1 MKVVEIFD
9 SVEGEGKRVGQSATF
24 IRFAGCNLRCSYC
37 DTTYALFGEAE
48 DCVYTD
54 MSVEE
59 ILKKVNTDYK
69 RVTLTGGE
77 PLMQEGIDTLIQK
90 LCDMGI
96 EVNIE
101 TNGTINTKK
110 YSDNPNVFVTIDYK
124 LPSSSE
130 SDKMD
135 TNNFICLDKNDVIK
149 FVAGNREDIDVM
161 ENVVAKLKCTYSPDK
176 LPIMYTGAVFGEIEP
191 SELVNQ
197 ILNSKTLKD
206 VIFQLQIHKF
216 IWNPEERGV

>member
-9 SVEGEGKRVGQSATF
+9 SIEGEGKRVGQTATF

-54 MSVEE
+54 MSIDE
-59 ILKKVNTDYK
+59 IIEKVNTNYK

-77 PLMQEGIDTLIQK
+77 PLMQEGIDILIQK
-90 LCDMGI
+90 LCDMGV

-110 YSDNPNVFVTIDYK
+110 YSDNPKVFVSIDYK
-124 LPSSSE
+124 LPSSGM

-135 TNNFICLDKNDVIK
+135 INNFISLDKNDVIK
-149 FVAGNREDIDVM
+149 FVAGSHEDIDVM
-161 ENVVAKLKCTYSPDK
+161 ENIVTRLKCIYLPDK
-176 LPIMYTGAVFGEIEP
+176 LPIMYTGTVFGEIEP
-191 SELVNQ
+191 RELVNYV
-197 ILNSKTLKD
+197 INSKTLKD
-206 VIFQLQIHKF
+206 VIFGLQIHKF
-216 IWNPEERGV
+216 IWNPKERGV

>member
-9 SVEGEGKRVGQSATF
+9 SIEGEGKRVGQSATF

-48 DCVYTD
+48 DCVYTN
-54 MSVEE
+54 MSIDE

-90 LCDMGI
+90 LCDMGV

-110 YSDNPNVFVTIDYK
+110 YSDNPSVFVSIDYK
-124 LPSSSE
+124 LPSSGMSK
-130 SDKMD
+130 KMD
-135 TNNFICLDKNDVIK
+135 IDNFISLDKNDVIK
-149 FVAGNREDIDVM
+149 FIAGSVDDIDVM
-161 ENVVAKLKCTYSPDK
+161 ENVVTRLKSIYSPDK
-176 LPIMYTGAVFGEIEP
+176 LPIMYAGAVFGEIEP
-191 SELVNQ
+191 SEIVNR
-197 ILNSKTLKD
+197 IINSRTLKD
-206 VIFQLQIHKF
+206 VIFGLQIHKF